1 MSVFKSDMLRFGALQ
16 SVPRGTEVYPSAA
29 TKQSHAGFP
38 RRPSLWY
45 GLLLAAA
52 VGVLATVLGHWL
64 PMIGGPIFAITLG
77 IAIRNAIGPLPVCQ
91 PGLSFASRAV
101 LQWSIIFL
109 GFGLSFQQ
117 VVQAGVDSL
126 WVTLTTIVVAFITA
140 FWLGRLLGVGD
151 KLRSLI
157 GAGTAICGGSAIA
170 AVAPIIEPRE
180 HETVL
185 AISTI
190 FLFNI
195 AAVLVFPFF
204 GHVLQM
210 SDVGFGLWAGTAIND
225 TSSVVAAAYSFSRE
239 AGDYATIVKLTRAT
253 FIIPICLFYVF
264 MTIKSSRQAGR
275 GFSLQRLIPWFIVWF
290 VCASAV
296 RSTGVLPAELLVV
309 FDHLARFLM
318 VVALAA
324 IGLSSN
330 LRAMI
335 RAGWQPLLLGLGTWF
350 AVAVSSLAV
359 QTYSGA
365 W

>member
-1 MSVFKSDMLRFGALQ
+1 MAHLSIRHESAVLTGAA
-16 SVPRGTEVYPSAA
+16 V
-29 TKQSHAGFP
+29 KQSHAGFP
-38 RRPSLWY
+38 HRPSLWY
-45 GLLLAAA
+45 GLFLAAA
-52 VGVLATVLGHWL
+52 VGVLATVLGHWM
-64 PMIGGPIFAITLG
+64 PMIGGPIFAVTLG
-77 IAIRNAIGPLPVCQ
+77 IVIRNATGPLPVCQ
-91 PGLSFASRAV
+91 PGLSFASGGV

-117 VVQAGVDSL
+117 VVRAGMDSL
-126 WVTLTTIVVAFITA
+126 WVTLITIAVAFITA

-204 GHVLQM
+204 GHLLQM
-210 SDVGFGLWAGTAIND
+210 SDLGFGLWAGTAIND
-225 TSSVVAAAYSFSRE
+225 TSSVVATAYSYSRE

-253 FIIPICLFYVF
+253 FIIPICLFYVYLEVRRN
-264 MTIKSSRQAGR
+264 RQAGGR
-275 GFSLQRLIPWFIVWF
+275 LSIRRLIPWFIIWF
-290 VCASAV
+290 VCASLV
-296 RSTGVLPAELLVV
+296 RSTGVLPAELLSILS
-309 FDHLARFLM
+309 HSAKFLM
-318 VVALAA
+318 VLALAA

-330 LRAMI
+330 MRTMAK
-335 RAGWQPLLLGLGTWF
+335 AGWQPLVLGLGTWF
-350 AVAVSSLAV
+350 AVATTSLGV
-359 QTYSGA
+359 QTFSGA